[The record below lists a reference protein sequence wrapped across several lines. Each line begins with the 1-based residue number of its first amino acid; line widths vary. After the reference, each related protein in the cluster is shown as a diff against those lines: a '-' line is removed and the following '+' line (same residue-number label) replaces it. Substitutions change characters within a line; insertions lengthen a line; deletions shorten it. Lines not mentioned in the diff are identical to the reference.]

1 MFLPYAYYIANNT
14 LTALSEKEPEMVL
27 DDLLKSFDENVI
39 SAKSVDDSKTEAPH
53 ANSDVQCFSEDEKV
67 NEVSKDD
74 DSVEIS
80 AEEINESD
88 KSSLPTEDLDVTEV
102 HKSSIAEEFELSL
115 PHENVEEETE
125 VDGDDALS
133 SDEESL
139 EVKDDQDENDQI
151 PQPEM

>member
-80 AEEINESD
+80 AEKINESD

-102 HKSSIAEEFELSL
+102 HKSSIAEEFGMEFESQQNESTCELE
-115 PHENVEEETE
+115 HKIEEDVEEENTRE
-125 VDGDDALS
+125 
-133 SDEESL
+133 
-139 EVKDDQDENDQI
+139 
-151 PQPEM
+151 

>member
-80 AEEINESD
+80 AEKINESD

-102 HKSSIAEEFELSL
+102 HKSSIAEEFGMEFESQQNESTCELK
-115 PHENVEEETE
+115 HKIKEDVEEENTRE
-125 VDGDDALS
+125 
-133 SDEESL
+133 
-139 EVKDDQDENDQI
+139 
-151 PQPEM
+151 

>member
-102 HKSSIAEEFELSL
+102 HKSSIAEEFGMEFESQQNESTCELK
-115 PHENVEEETE
+115 HKIEEDVEEENTRE
-125 VDGDDALS
+125 
-133 SDEESL
+133 
-139 EVKDDQDENDQI
+139 
-151 PQPEM
+151 

>member
-14 LTALSEKEPEMVL
+14 LTSLSEKELEMVL

-74 DSVEIS
+74 DFVEIS

-102 HKSSIAEEFELSL
+102 HKSSIAEEFGMEFESQQNESTCELE
-115 PHENVEEETE
+115 HKIEEDVEEENTRE
-125 VDGDDALS
+125 
-133 SDEESL
+133 
-139 EVKDDQDENDQI
+139 
-151 PQPEM
+151 

>member
-53 ANSDVQCFSEDEKV
+53 ANSDVQCFSKDEKV

-80 AEEINESD
+80 AEKINESD

-102 HKSSIAEEFELSL
+102 HKSSIAEEFGMEFESQQNESTCELE
-115 PHENVEEETE
+115 HKIEEDVEEENTRE
-125 VDGDDALS
+125 
-133 SDEESL
+133 
-139 EVKDDQDENDQI
+139 
-151 PQPEM
+151 

>member
-1 MFLPYAYYIANNT
+1 
-14 LTALSEKEPEMVL
+14 MVL
-27 DDLLKSFDENVI
+27 DDLLKSFDENVT

-80 AEEINESD
+80 TEKINESE

-102 HKSSIAEEFELSL
+102 HKSSIAEEFGMEFESQQNESTCELK
-115 PHENVEEETE
+115 HKIEEDVEEENTRE
-125 VDGDDALS
+125 
-133 SDEESL
+133 
-139 EVKDDQDENDQI
+139 
-151 PQPEM
+151 